1 MRFAVIKDNLVTN
14 LIVAA
19 EGQQAELETALG
31 ARLEDAAGYGLTMGD
46 LWIPERGVWTRN
58 RDGEQVVLESLTPEE
73 KTKYQAISDELEGLK
88 DGLSAA
94 YTEGVN
100 SIDAV

>member
-14 LIVAA
+14 LIVADA
-19 EGQQAELETALG
+19 GQQAELETALG

-58 RDGEQVVLESLTPEE
+58 ENGEQVVLEALTPEE
-73 KTKYQAISDELEGLK
+73 QTKYQALSDELEGLK
-88 DGLSAA
+88 DDLSAA
-94 YTEGVN
+94 YTEGVD

>member
-58 RDGEQVVLESLTPEE
+58 QDGEQVVLESLTPEE

-88 DGLSAA
+88 DDLSAA

>member
-14 LIVAA
+14 LIVADA
-19 EGQQAELETALG
+19 GQQAELETALG

-58 RDGEQVVLESLTPEE
+58 QDGEQVVLEALSPED
-73 KTKYQAISDELEGLK
+73 KSQYQALSDELTGLQN
-88 DGLSAA
+88 DLSAA

>member
-46 LWIPERGVWTRN
+46 LWIPERGAWTRN
-58 RDGEQVVLESLTPEE
+58 ENGEQVVLEALTPEE
-73 KTKYQAISDELEGLK
+73 KTKYQALSDELEGLK
-88 DGLSAA
+88 DDLSAA

>member
-1 MRFAVIKDNLVTN
+1 MRFAVIKDDLVTN
-14 LIVAA
+14 LIVADA
-19 EGQQAELETALG
+19 GQQAELETALG

-58 RDGEQVVLESLTPEE
+58 EDGEQVVLEALTPEE

-88 DGLSAA
+88 DDLSAA

>member
-1 MRFAVIKDNLVTN
+1 MRFAVIQDNMVTN
-14 LIVAA
+14 VLVADEA
-19 EGQQAELETALG
+19 QKEELEAALN
-31 ARLEDAAGYGLTMGD
+31 ARLENAKEYGLAVGD

-58 RDGEQVVLESLTPEE
+58 VDGEQVVLEALSPED
-73 KTKYQAISDELEGLK
+73 KSQYQALSDELTGLQN
-88 DGLSAA
+88 DLSAA

>member
-14 LIVAA
+14 LIVADA
-19 EGQQAELETALG
+19 GQKEELEATLS

-58 RDGEQVVLESLTPEE
+58 EAGEQVVLEALTPEE

-88 DGLSAA
+88 DDLSAA

>member
-19 EGQQAELETALG
+19 AGQQAELETALG
-31 ARLEDAAGYGLTMGD
+31 ARLEDAAGFGLTMGD
-46 LWIPERGVWTRN
+46 LWIPERGVWARN
-58 RDGEQVVLESLTPEE
+58 QDGEQVVLEPLTPEE
-73 KTKYQAISDELEGLK
+73 KTKYQALSDELEGLK
-88 DGLSAA
+88 DDLSAA

>member
-1 MRFAVIKDNLVTN
+1 MRFAVIEDNLVTN

-58 RDGEQVVLESLTPEE
+58 ENGEQVVLQALTPEE
-73 KTKYQAISDELEGLK
+73 KTKYQAISDELEGLQR
-88 DGLSAA
+88 DLSAA

>member
-19 EGQQAELETALG
+19 EGQQTELETALG

-46 LWIPERGVWTRN
+46 LWIPERGV
-58 RDGEQVVLESLTPEE
+58 
-73 KTKYQAISDELEGLK
+73 
-88 DGLSAA
+88 
-94 YTEGVN
+94 
-100 SIDAV
+100 

>member
-46 LWIPERGVWTRN
+46 LWIPERGGV
-58 RDGEQVVLESLTPEE
+58 DPEPGRGAGGAGGPHPGG
-73 KTKYQAISDELEGLK
+73 KNQISGALG
-88 DGLSAA
+88 
-94 YTEGVN
+94 
-100 SIDAV
+100 

>member
-1 MRFAVIKDNLVTN
+1 MRFAVIKENLVTN

-46 LWIPERGVWTRN
+46 LWISERGVWTRN
-58 RDGEQVVLESLTPEE
+58 EHGEQVVLEALTPEE

-88 DGLSAA
+88 DDLSAA

>member
-1 MRFAVIKDNLVTN
+1 MRFAVIKENLVTN

-46 LWIPERGVWTRN
+46 HWIPERGVWARN
-58 RDGEQVVLESLTPEE
+58 QDGEQVVLEALTPEE
-73 KTKYQAISDELEGLK
+73 KTKYQALSDELEGLK
-88 DGLSAA
+88 DDLSAA

>member
-31 ARLEDAAGYGLTMGD
+31 ARLE
-46 LWIPERGVWTRN
+46 
-58 RDGEQVVLESLTPEE
+58 
-73 KTKYQAISDELEGLK
+73 KTKYQALSDELEGLK
-88 DGLSAA
+88 DDLSAA

-100 SIDAV
+100 SIDAI

>member
-31 ARLEDAAGYGLTMGD
+31 ARLEDVG
-46 LWIPERGVWTRN
+46 TRN
-58 RDGEQVVLESLTPEE
+58 QDGEQVVLEALTPEE
-73 KTKYQAISDELEGLK
+73 KTKYQALSDELEGLK
-88 DGLSAA
+88 ADLSAA

-100 SIDAV
+100 SIDAI

>member
-1 MRFAVIKDNLVTN
+1 MRFAVIKENLVTN

-19 EGQQAELETALG
+19 EGQQAELETALS
-31 ARLEDAAGYGLTMGD
+31 ARLEDAAGFGLTMGD
-46 LWIPERGVWTRN
+46 LLIPERGVWARN
-58 RDGEQVVLESLTPEE
+58 QDGEQVVLEPLTPEE
-73 KTKYQAISDELEGLK
+73 KTKYQALSDELEGLK
-88 DGLSAA
+88 DDLSAA

>member
-1 MRFAVIKDNLVTN
+1 MRFAVIKNNLVTN
-14 LIVAA
+14 LIVADA
-19 EGQQAELETALG
+19 GQQAELETALG

-58 RDGEQVVLESLTPEE
+58 ENGEQVVLQALTPEE
-73 KTKYQAISDELEGLK
+73 KTKYQALSDELEGLK
-88 DGLSAA
+88 DDLSAA

>member
-1 MRFAVIKDNLVTN
+1 MRFAVIKDDLVTN
-14 LIVAA
+14 LIVADA
-19 EGQQAELETALG
+19 GQQAELETALG

-58 RDGEQVVLESLTPEE
+58 RDGEQVVLEALTPEE

-88 DGLSAA
+88 DDLSAA

>member
-14 LIVAA
+14 LIVADA
-19 EGQQAELETALG
+19 GQQAELETALG

-58 RDGEQVVLESLTPEE
+58 ENGEQVVLQALTPEE
-73 KTKYQAISDELEGLK
+73 KTKYQALSDELEGLK
-88 DGLSAA
+88 DDLSAA

>member
-1 MRFAVIKDNLVTN
+1 MRFAVIEDNLVTN

-19 EGQQAELETALG
+19 EGQQKELETALG
-31 ARLEDAAGYGLTMGD
+31 ARLEDASGFGLTMGD

-58 RDGEQVVLESLTPEE
+58 QDGEQVVLEALTPEE

-88 DGLSAA
+88 DDLSAA

>member
-1 MRFAVIKDNLVTN
+1 MRFAVIKDDLVTN
-14 LIVAA
+14 LIVADA
-19 EGQQAELETALG
+19 GQQAELETALG

-58 RDGEQVVLESLTPEE
+58 EDGEQVVLEALTPEE
-73 KTKYQAISDELEGLK
+73 KTKYQALSDELEGLK
-88 DGLSAA
+88 DDLSAA

>member
-14 LIVAA
+14 LIVADA
-19 EGQQAELETALG
+19 GQQTELETALG

-46 LWIPERGVWTRN
+46 LWIPERGVWTQN
-58 RDGEQVVLESLTPEE
+58 ENGEQVVLQALTPEE
-73 KTKYQAISDELEGLK
+73 KTKYQALSDELEGLK
-88 DGLSAA
+88 SELTAA
-94 YTEGVN
+94 YVEGVD

>member
-1 MRFAVIKDNLVTN
+1 MRFAVIVDDLVTN

-19 EGQQAELETALG
+19 EGQKEELEAALN

-58 RDGEQVVLESLTPEE
+58 EAGEQVVLEALTTEE
-73 KTKYQAISDELEGLK
+73 KTKYQAISEELEGLQS
-88 DGLSAA
+88 DLSAA
-94 YTEGVN
+94 YTEGVD